1 MDRAY
6 VPAALIEGRRVC
18 VRVEEHW
25 HVADLRYFD
34 PAGKFAAQAA
44 AILGHAIPAILSIS
58 AGGSLKEPRSLLAWR
73 SPTESFLLCSDAEHM
88 QRLAAPSADGCCV
101 EQTGGHGIV
110 RIEGTAGADV
120 MARLGGV
127 ALNPPVGAAH
137 GGRLADVPAFSLR
150 LTEDVL
156 LVAVDRFYLEHLL
169 RSIELT
175 VRDLG

>member
-1 MDRAY
+1 MDRAC
-6 VPAALIEGRRVC
+6 VPAALIEGRRVR
-18 VRVEEHW
+18 VRVDEHW
-25 HVADLRYFD
+25 HVAALRYFD
-34 PAGKFAAQAA
+34 PAGEFAAQAA

-73 SPTESFLLCSDAEHM
+73 SPTESLLLCSDAEHM
-88 QRLAAPSADGCCV
+88 RQLTTPSADGCCV
-101 EQTGGHGIV
+101 EQTGGRGIV

-127 ALNPPVGAAH
+127 ALNPPIRAAH
-137 GGRLADVPAFSLR
+137 GGRLADVSALSLR
-150 LTEDVL
+150 LTEDCL

-169 RSIELT
+169 RSIEMT